1 MNRFGCLDNTHC
13 EVGIKS
19 WFGKYVS
26 VGQLAINANKTEKGE
41 SETWNLDEKPNGK
54 TIITKVDMSK
64 LPPKFLIPTD
74 NTSDLALVYTTTP
87 YGSNKIKQWK
97 FTEIDTGPL
106 FLTQG
111 FTIKSYHGYFLTASS
126 DGELSLTKEFIGAGD
141 IFKII
146 PKDPP
151 QGILRNH
158 AWSFHVTR
166 WHCFAFIVIYLIVS
180 NMKVSAN

>member
-1 MNRFGCLDNTHC
+1 M
-13 EVGIKS
+13 
-19 WFGKYVS
+19 S
-26 VGQLAINANKTEKGE
+26 VGQLVINANKTEIGE
-41 SETWNLDEKPNGK
+41 SEIWNLDEKPNGK
-54 TIITKVDMSK
+54 TVITKTDMTK

-97 FTEIDTGPL
+97 FTEIDTGVGL
-106 FLTQG
+106 LTQG
-111 FTIKSYHGYFLTASS
+111 FTIESYHGYFLTANS

-141 IFKII
+141 TPDQTDVFKII

-158 AWSFHVTR
+158 TWSFHVTR